1 MKYTR
6 RLREKGDDAATQ
18 IFSLM
23 CLGRIV
29 DLDSTIALEAA
40 RHSLPLADSV
50 IYSTALRFSAI
61 LWMQDNHF
69 EHILGVRYFP
79 K

>member
-1 MKYTR
+1 
-6 RLREKGDDAATQ
+6 
-18 IFSLM
+18 M